1 MFETVIRNG
10 TELKLYIDY
19 HRDDSSLRKSMGSL
33 CQATYGFDFEAA
45 HRQLPLDER
54 LHFYTLF
61 HEHRAVSH
69 ITVTEQDFRLG
80 FHILRLAQLGTVMIR
95 EEYRG
100 RGLSRLLMERVLRDF
115 EGKDALFLFA
125 NRAVSG
131 FYPRF
136 GFAPAAEYPRVV
148 RPDVRNRLREQAGL
162 SPAARKLDLDCS
174 TFRRMLSLS
183 RTGGS
188 CYFYPINNQF
198 LTGFYLKAFPH
209 FSTAG
214 MLWEIPGWNAIA
226 IAERD
231 GERLIIH
238 DLLADRYCPLK
249 VWLPPLITRDVR
261 EVELRLALNHP
272 WLQQVRE
279 EDPDNRLFLRGPAAD
294 LLAGAN
300 IVFPT
305 TAHT

>member
-80 FHILRLAQLGTVMIR
+80 FHILRLAQLGTVMTR

-174 TFRRMLSLS
+174 TFRPDAEFEPDRRKLLFLPDKQPVSHRVLPKS
-183 RTGGS
+183 VSALLHCRHALGDPRVECDSHCRTGRRTADYS
-188 CYFYPINNQF
+188 RPARRPI
-198 LTGFYLKAFPH
+198 
-209 FSTAG
+209 
-214 MLWEIPGWNAIA
+214 
-226 IAERD
+226 
-231 GERLIIH
+231 
-238 DLLADRYCPLK
+238 
-249 VWLPPLITRDVR
+249 LP
-261 EVELRLALNHP
+261 A
-272 WLQQVRE
+272 
-279 EDPDNRLFLRGPAAD
+279 
-294 LLAGAN
+294 
-300 IVFPT
+300 
-305 TAHT
+305 